1 MTSRMPTEKATATRR
16 SLLLGA
22 AGALTA
28 AATGTP
34 RPARAAVTL
43 QKVKVVIPVQSVF
56 VLSYFGGKDAGIYQ
70 KHGIDLDVDARPF
83 AGFLAGLPSKQC
95 MAVTY
100 SGIDAIEKIN
110 EGLDWTIIGGGLTV
124 VQDILVP
131 KNSPLK
137 TPADLRGK
145 RFGTFSTG
153 AGSFKA
159 VRVALIEGFN
169 LDIVKDTKLQQMAG
183 PALTKLLEDG
193 QLDAMMNISSLNLA
207 AEAETDKFRV
217 LFSPNDYWKKKTG
230 YPIVWAAPIVAWK
243 SWVDE
248 DKTRAE
254 NFAKATTELFI
265 WLKTPE
271 NLKTVV
277 KNHGALAGVTKPED
291 VAEYQDWLQHRDM
304 FMTDWDSK
312 AVASQWKFL
321 DVAKKAGVIRRSTRR
336 GQIRTVRGQTGDL
349 NARKAAGQKN
359 QTFGVAGLDISNNA
373 GGDDFRRR
381 HCRMEDC
388 LVVFLSDLF
397 PGPAAAAQAH
407 G

>member
-1 MTSRMPTEKATATRR
+1 MTSRVLRQATTRR
-16 SLLLGA
+16 SLLLGS

-28 AATGTP
+28 VAVGA
-34 RPARAAVTL
+34 RAPARAAPAM

-56 VLSYFGGKDAGIYQ
+56 VLSYFGGKDAGIFQ

-124 VQDILVP
+124 VQNILVP
-131 KNSPLK
+131 KNSLLK

-153 AGSFKA
+153 AGSFKC
-159 VRVALIEGFN
+159 VRSALIDGYK
-169 LDIVKDTKLQQMAG
+169 LDIVKDTKLQQVAG
-183 PALTKLLEDG
+183 PALTKLLENG

-207 AEAETDKFRV
+207 AEAQTDKFRV
-217 LFSPNDYWKKKTG
+217 LFSPNDYWKKQTG

-254 NFAKATTELFI
+254 NFAKAVTESFV
-265 WLKTPE
+265 WLKSPQ
-271 NLKTVV
+271 NLTTVV
-277 KNHGALAGVTKPED
+277 KAHGPLAGVTKPED
-291 VAEYQDWLQHRDM
+291 VAEYQDWLQHKDM

-312 AVASQWKFL
+312 SVAAQWKFL
-321 DVAKKAGVIRRSTRR
+321 DVAKKAGVLKDVPA
-336 GQIRTVRGQTGDL
+336 QDKY
-349 NARKAAGQKN
+349 A
-359 QTFGVAGLDISNNA
+359 
-373 GGDDFRRR
+373 
-381 HCRMEDC
+381 
-388 LVVFLSDLF
+388 LF
-397 PGPAAAAQAH
+397 VGSL
-407 G
+407 GS